1 MNLFLIG
8 YRCTGKTSVGRFLAG
23 VLGWRFIDADSE
35 LVKEHG
41 MTIREIVARWGW
53 NDFREKERIIIKK
66 LCTLDRY
73 VVATGGGAVL
83 NDENVEGM
91 KKSGV
96 IVWLK
101 ATPVTIKKRILRD
114 KNTEEGRPALTD
126 KGFLEEIEETLLSR
140 NSHYHH
146 AMDFS
151 VDTNHRSIDE
161 IGRTVIK
168 KLNALGIEEGKEP
181 RLKRTGGSE

>member
-23 VLGWRFIDADSE
+23 VLGWGFIDADSE
-35 LVKEHG
+35 LVKEHD

-91 KKSGV
+91 KKRGDRMAESNSCYHKGTYPAGQEYGRGATRSNRQGISG
-96 IVWLK
+96 
-101 ATPVTIKKRILRD
+101 
-114 KNTEEGRPALTD
+114 
-126 KGFLEEIEETLLSR
+126 R
-140 NSHYHH
+140 N
-146 AMDFS
+146 
-151 VDTNHRSIDE
+151 
-161 IGRTVIK
+161 
-168 KLNALGIEEGKEP
+168 
-181 RLKRTGGSE
+181 